1 MTHAKTALL
10 PDRGVVRV
18 SGEDA
23 EKLLQGIITSDMEL
37 LAGRPAIHAALLT
50 PQGKILFEF
59 FVARSSD
66 GFLLETAQDQ
76 AANLAKRLTMY
87 KLRAKV
93 LIEDASERWDVWTS
107 WGSETIEGPW
117 MSEAEAPEEDLQV
130 TPMDF
135 MDFMDCIAFRD
146 PRFWD
151 LGSRWMVYRHL
162 RTPLRKL
169 LPAHSMDAVE
179 ANDYHSH
186 RIALGVPE
194 GGKDYAFGDTF
205 PHEANLDLLHG
216 VSFSKG
222 CFVGQEVVSRMQHRS
237 TARKRIVIVEGSAP
251 LQSGSAIAAGPAT
264 IGTIGSVAGNRALA
278 LVRLDRME
286 EMQRKGEQLTAAGDA
301 IAIRRPTYFTPA
313 IPAEAS

>member
-1 MTHAKTALL
+1 MTHAKSALL
-10 PDRGVVRV
+10 PNRSVVRV

-59 FVARSSD
+59 FVARSSS
-66 GFLLETAQDQ
+66 GFLLDTAKGQ
-76 AANLAKRLTMY
+76 AANLVKRLIMY

-93 LIEDASERWDVWTS
+93 DIRETGAEHVVMAVW
-107 WGSETIEGPW
+107 GDDPQGPGGTGGAV
-117 MSEAEAPEEDLQV
+117 SFP
-130 TPMDF
+130 
-135 MDFMDCIAFRD
+135 D
-146 PRFWD
+146 PRLPE
-151 LGSRWMVYRHL
+151 LGL
-162 RTPLRKL
+162 RVLAETQSTTDI
-169 LPAHSMDAVE
+169 AAATNGMDAD
-179 ANDYHSH
+179 AQDYHAH

-251 LQSGSAIAAGPAT
+251 LQSGSEIIAGPAT
-264 IGTIGSVAGNRALA
+264 IGTIGSVAGNRGLA
-278 LVRLDRME
+278 LVRLDRAD

-313 IPAEAS
+313 VPAEAS

>member
-1 MTHAKTALL
+1 MTHAKSALL

-37 LAGRPAIHAALLT
+37 LIGQPAIHAALLT

-93 LIEDASERWDVWTS
+93 DIRETGAEHVVMAM
-107 WGSETIEGPW
+107 WGDDPQAPGGTGGAVSFPDPRLPELGLRVL
-117 MSEAEAPEEDLQV
+117 AEAQSAAN
-130 TPMDF
+130 
-135 MDFMDCIAFRD
+135 IAAATN
-146 PRFWD
+146 
-151 LGSRWMVYRHL
+151 G
-162 RTPLRKL
+162 
-169 LPAHSMDAVE
+169 MDAD
-179 ANDYHSH
+179 AQDYHAH

-194 GGKDYAFGDTF
+194 GGKDYAFGDAF

-237 TARKRIVIVEGSAP
+237 TARKRIVIIEGSAP
-251 LQSGSAIAAGPAT
+251 LQSGSEITAGPAT
-264 IGTIGSVAGNRALA
+264 IGTIGSEAGNRGLA
-278 LVRLDRME
+278 LVRLDRAD
-286 EMQRKGEQLTAAGDA
+286 EMQRKGEQLTAAGSA
-301 IAIRRPTYFTPA
+301 IAIRRPAYFTPA
-313 IPAEAS
+313 VPAEAS

>member
-1 MTHAKTALL
+1 MTHAKSALL
-10 PDRGVVRV
+10 PNRSVVRV

-37 LAGRPAIHAALLT
+37 LNGQPAIHAALLT

-59 FVARSSD
+59 FVARSSG

-76 AANLAKRLTMY
+76 AASLAKRLTMY

-93 LIEDASERWDVWTS
+93 DIRETGAEHVVMAMWGEDPQ
-107 WGSETIEGPW
+107 GPGGTGGAV
-117 MSEAEAPEEDLQV
+117 SFP
-130 TPMDF
+130 
-135 MDFMDCIAFRD
+135 D
-146 PRFWD
+146 PRLPE
-151 LGSRWMVYRHL
+151 LGL
-162 RTPLRKL
+162 RVLAETQSTTDI
-169 LPAHSMDAVE
+169 AAATNGMDAD
-179 ANDYHSH
+179 AQDYHAH